1 MYTEPLYSIQ
11 NFVIAMGT
19 TCMLSYIDIF
29 SYIHVYLPFGQKNH
43 FILFI
48 LIIFQILSF
57 VENPFHQG
65 QGEMSATQPKNTSEY
80 MVKYLTCLKYVQQL
94 SAISLQRNIVEIS

>member
-1 MYTEPLYSIQ
+1 M
-11 NFVIAMGT
+11 
-19 TCMLSYIDIF
+19 SYIDIF

-65 QGEMSATQPKNTSEY
+65 QGDMSATQPKNTSEW
-80 MVKYLTCLKYVQQL
+80 QL
-94 SAISLQRNIVEIS
+94 YKVLQRANLLQYYDTFISQGTCVGNY